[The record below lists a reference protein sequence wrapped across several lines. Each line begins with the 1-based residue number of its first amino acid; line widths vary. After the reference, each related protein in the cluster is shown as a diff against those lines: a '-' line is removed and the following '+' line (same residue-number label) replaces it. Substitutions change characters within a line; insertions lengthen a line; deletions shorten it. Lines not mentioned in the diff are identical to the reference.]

1 MNLLSCNYGGI
12 QGIFLLFKNVF
23 NSHMIPNRESLSS
36 KTSKIEKYENMKT
49 VKLDRTHQEDLS
61 EISQLLTETSLIIY
75 SQPTPHISYGSPCSL
90 IPCYNQ
96 LVGPQNKSNKRSPH
110 ELHKYRKHE
119 HQDEN

>member
-23 NSHMIPNRESLSS
+23 NSHMILNRESLSS
-36 KTSKIEKYENMKT
+36 KTSKIEKFENMKT

-75 SQPTPHISYGSPCSL
+75 SQPTSHISPTAPPVPSSHATT
-90 IPCYNQ
+90 
-96 LVGPQNKSNKRSPH
+96 S
-110 ELHKYRKHE
+110 
-119 HQDEN
+119 

>member
-12 QGIFLLFKNVF
+12 QGILLLFNNVF

-49 VKLDRTHQEDLS
+49 VKLHRTHQEDLS

-75 SQPTPHISYGSPCSL
+75 SQPTPHISPMASPVPS
-90 IPCYNQ
+90 
-96 LVGPQNKSNKRSPH
+96 SHATTS
-110 ELHKYRKHE
+110 
-119 HQDEN
+119 